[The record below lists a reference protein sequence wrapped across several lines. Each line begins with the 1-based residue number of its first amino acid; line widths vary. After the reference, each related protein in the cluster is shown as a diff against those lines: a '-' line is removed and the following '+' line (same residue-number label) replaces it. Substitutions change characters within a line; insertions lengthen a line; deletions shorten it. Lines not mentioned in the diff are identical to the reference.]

1 MCVLKRPP
9 SVAAKPVAPLP
20 RTEVGSVETD
30 ERLMERF
37 VQGDERGIS
46 ELFAR
51 HVGQLH
57 GFVRRMVGDA
67 ADDVVQTTFVSICRS
82 RGRYQRGAPFRPW
95 LYAVAANAARDH
107 LRRSR
112 HEEPRSP
119 ATMPEM
125 TAEPEPLADPGLARL
140 VEGALAQLPSSQR
153 EAVVLH
159 RFEGFSFREIA
170 DLLGVSETAVKVRAH
185 RGYERLRVLLAHLRA
200 PP

>member
-1 MCVLKRPP
+1 
-9 SVAAKPVAPLP
+9 VAAKPGAPPP
-20 RTEVGSVETD
+20 RTEIGSVETD
-30 ERLMERF
+30 EQLMERF
-37 VQGDERGIS
+37 VQGDEKGIS

-51 HVGQLH
+51 HARPLH

-67 ADDVVQTTFVSICRS
+67 ADDVVQTTFVSISRS

-107 LRRSR
+107 LRRNR
-112 HEEPRSP
+112 YGEHVSP
-119 ATMPEM
+119 AAVPEPV
-125 TAEPEPLADPGLARL
+125 AEAEPLADPGLTRV
-140 VEGALAQLPSSQR
+140 VEAALAQLPANQR

-159 RFEGFSFREIA
+159 RFEGFSFRQIA

-200 PP
+200 ES